1 MLPTFLTEL
10 SVADMSIITG
20 GTAANAEPN
29 LPTLPPVKIDES
41 ADLAKAI
48 EEAEE
53 ERKKKER
60 PPQAQPHATS

>member
-1 MLPTFLTEL
+1 
-10 SVADMSIITG
+10 MSIITG